1 MISIAHLQSSSELMG
16 SGGGGGGGSSGGPQ
30 YNSYDGSPY
39 NAHPQ
44 LGHHLGN
51 GGSGGGSN
59 GGSASWGDDPMS
71 SFYDPKECVN
81 CGAHATPLWR
91 RDESGHYLCNA
102 CGLYTRTNGMN
113 RPLNRNQQ
121 KRVSAAVSLESATTN
136 NRLTLRKWVLD

>member
-1 MISIAHLQSSSELMG
+1 MISIAQLQSNADSLMSGG
-16 SGGGGGGGSSGGPQ
+16 SGGQ
-30 YNSYDGSPY
+30 YSPYDGSPY
-39 NAHPQ
+39 SNHPQ
-44 LGHHLGN
+44 LGHLSSQG

-59 GGSASWGDDPMS
+59 GNGNWGDDPAMA
-71 SFYDPKECVN
+71 FYDPKECVN

-121 KRVSAAVSLESATTN
+121 KRVSAAVSEPALFSFSSPKD
-136 NRLTLRKWVLD
+136 RLLRFGFWTE